1 LAESLLRDP
10 VVLTGD
16 IHTNWVDY
24 LLVDFGDPTSP
35 EVATEFVGTSISSS
49 GDGGPNTEYA
59 EGVMRDNPFV
69 KLQNAQRGYVSC
81 EVTPGLWT
89 ARYRVLDRVSVRGAP
104 RQTLAEFA
112 VETGRPGA
120 QRA

>member
-1 LAESLLRDP
+1 MPLSSP
-10 VVLTGD
+10 V
-16 IHTNWVDY
+16 
-24 LLVDFGDPTSP
+24 
-35 EVATEFVGTSISSS
+35 VATEFVGTSISSS

-69 KLQNAQRGYVSC
+69 KLQNAQRGYVIC
-81 EVTPGLWT
+81 EVTPGRWT
-89 ARYRVLDRVSVRGAP
+89 ARYRVLDRVSVRGAA

-120 QRA
+120 QRV